1 MLVLLFCFSIILQGD
16 HVCTK
21 QITGQKIS
29 GKSVT
34 PDQALFCPAIVIS
47 LILQSF
53 QRKVFLQLS
62 GNDSLNKH
70 FSQDTALREYS
81 ASES

>member
-21 QITGQKIS
+21 QITDQKDS
-29 GKSVT
+29 GKSA
-34 PDQALFCPAIVIS
+34 PDQALYCPAIVIS

>member
-21 QITGQKIS
+21 QITGQKES

-34 PDQALFCPAIVIS
+34 PDQALHCPAIVIS
-47 LILQSF
+47 LF
-53 QRKVFLQLS
+53 YR
-62 GNDSLNKH
+62 
-70 FSQDTALREYS
+70 FSAKFFFNS
-81 ASES
+81 AGMLH